1 MMCIVTFKR
10 GGDKYL
16 AKKDDNG
23 YLFLSAI
30 RVTNPLIIKHPF
42 VMPVYETIKD
52 MESCIR
58 NVRYFNTEQD
68 AIECAALEAL

>member
-16 AKKDDNG
+16 AKKGKKG

-30 RVTNPLIIKHPF
+30 RVTNPFIMKNPF
-42 VMPVYETIKD
+42 KMPVYETFKD
-52 MESCIR
+52 IDISIR
-58 NVRYFNTEQD
+58 NVRYFNTEQE
-68 AIECAALEAL
+68 AIECATLEAL